1 MSFNAKADEK
11 LIQKFKNEKKQ
22 LDQNIATSKSQKV
35 NSEFTEKQTINIK
48 LPVQDKNK
56 IKKSYISLYLP
67 ENDIKKIKR
76 LSKSQGYAKVSHF
89 VQDLIEQLPD

>member
-11 LIQKFKNEKKQ
+11 LIQKFKNEKEQ
-22 LDQNIATSKSQKV
+22 LDQNITTSKSKKI
-35 NSEFTEKQTINIK
+35 NSEVAEKQTINIK
-48 LPVQDKNK
+48 LPVQGKNK

-67 ENDIKKIKR
+67 EEDKKKLKR
-76 LSKSQGYAKVSHF
+76 LAREQGYAKVSHF